1 MKDTVEDCLDR
12 LIERYPAL
20 DPCRMQV
27 MDAFSCLCDCAY
39 RGGTIFV
46 CGNGGSAT
54 DAEHIVGELLKGF
67 MKKRPLPAA
76 DQEALLALAGQDE
89 GTYLAFRLQMGIRAV
104 SLTSHIG
111 LTTAVINDLGG
122 DLVYAQ
128 QLNALARPGD
138 VLWAISTSG
147 NARNVRLACHV
158 ARLRGVR
165 ILGMTGDG
173 GGHLATLTDTCIRVP
188 ASQTFEIQEYHLPIY
203 HALCAMIERR
213 FFED

>member
-1 MKDTVEDCLDR
+1 MEKTVEGCLEH
-12 LIERYPAL
+12 LMERYPAL
-20 DPCRMQV
+20 SPCRAQILE
-27 MDAFSCLCDCAY
+27 AFACLCDCAY

-46 CGNGGSAT
+46 CGNGGSAA

-76 DQEALLALAGQDE
+76 DQEALMALAGQDE
-89 GTYLAFRLQMGIRAV
+89 GTYLAVRLQMGIRALA
-104 SLTSHIG
+104 LTSHVG

-128 QLNALARPGD
+128 QLNALARAGD
-138 VLWAISTSG
+138 VLWALSTSG

-173 GGHLATLTDTCIRVP
+173 GGHLAALADTCIRVP
-188 ASQTFEIQEYHLPIY
+188 SSQTFEIQEYHLPIY
-203 HALCAMIERR
+203 HALCAMIESR

>member
-1 MKDTVEDCLDR
+1 MKETAEKCLDH

-20 DPCRMQV
+20 DPCRMQI
-27 MDAFSCLCDCAY
+27 MDAFSFLCECAY

-46 CGNGGSAT
+46 CGNGGSAA

-67 MKKRPLPAA
+67 LKKRPLPAA

-89 GTYLAFRLQMGIRAV
+89 GTYLAVRLQMGIRAV
-104 SLTSHIG
+104 SLTSHVG
-111 LTTAVINDLGG
+111 LATAVINDLGG

-128 QLNALARPGD
+128 QLNALARAGD

-147 NARNVRLACHV
+147 NARNIRLACHV

-165 ILGMTGDG
+165 ILGMTGAG
-173 GGHLATLTDTCIRVP
+173 GGHLATLADSCIRAP
-188 ASQTFEIQEYHLPIY
+188 ASRTFEIQEYHLPIY
-203 HALCAMIERR
+203 HALCAMIESR